1 MQLGRRCGIKGLS
14 PDGDPVQVYS
24 SPLLRR
30 KDATM
35 AGVRSMATNANP
47 ITRSGILVTLQTR
60 LNRLISFEMAAAI
73 RECEPPCLS
82 AN

>member
-1 MQLGRRCGIKGLS
+1 
-14 PDGDPVQVYS
+14 
-24 SPLLRR
+24 
-30 KDATM
+30 M